1 MKQSTSRLVLFD
13 VDGTMLDS
21 RGAIVT
27 AMAAA
32 FIRCQLTPPPPP
44 KILAKIGLSLHDMV
58 TALAE
63 GHRDVPVSRI
73 VAAYQDAYFSPQLL
87 RSANDLR
94 FPGLAAML
102 EHVNTPDTIMGIV
115 TGRSRRSLDYAFETQ
130 QLDPYFP
137 IHITADDGPSKPAGD
152 LVMIAMAEAGV
163 TPEQTVMVG
172 DTTFDILMAHAAS
185 VPAIGVAWG
194 YHGKDALKALGV
206 PVASSMYH
214 LPGVI
219 ETIRPTEKY
228 KSPAAVL

>member
-1 MKQSTSRLVLFD
+1 MQSTSRLVLFD

-27 AMAAA
+27 AMATA
-32 FIRCQLTPPPPP
+32 FIRCRLTPPPPP
-44 KILAKIGLSLHDMV
+44 KIMAQIGLSASDMV

-63 GHRDVPVSRI
+63 GHRDVPVSQI
-73 VAAYQDAYFSPQLL
+73 VAAYQDAYFSPPLL
-87 RSANDLR
+87 SCANDLPR
-94 FPGLAAML
+94 PGLAAML
-102 EHVNTPDTIMGIV
+102 EHVNTADTIMGIV
-115 TGRSRRSLDYAFETQ
+115 TGRSRRSLDYAFDTL
-130 QLDPYFP
+130 QLEAHFP
-137 IHITADDGPSKPAGD
+137 VRFTADDGPSKPAGD
-152 LVMIAMAEAGV
+152 LVMIAMAETGF

-206 PVASSMYH
+206 PVASSMDD

-219 ETIRPTEKY
+219 ETIRPTAEY
-228 KSPAAVL
+228 SSPAAVS